1 MTGRVLVSPLAMCVH
16 GGRRFVAEC
25 GPLRMR
31 RVRAPRGGCA
41 KVTDGELS
49 IELVERI
56 AKAARSTAP
65 MASRSRV
72 R

>member
-1 MTGRVLVSPLAMCVH
+1 MTGRVLVSPLAMCV
-16 GGRRFVAEC
+16 
-25 GPLRMR
+25 
-31 RVRAPRGGCA
+31 

-65 MASRSRV
+65 MASLSRV